1 VSAPSD
7 IRTLVMHGLR
17 LKGFAEAAAVGE
29 AVGVGEADAKPIL
42 DQLVADGFA
51 AYRDGKLSGFSL
63 SKAGREEHARLLG
76 AELDGAGARPLIEA
90 SYREFLL
97 LNTQLLSVCT
107 EWQLRDVNGE
117 STVND
122 HSDHAYD
129 AGVIEKLA
137 DLHAE
142 VVPICNDLAAGLDR
156 FRGYCPR
163 LSHALE
169 RVRAGD
175 TDWFTKPMIASYH
188 TVWFELHEDLLCTL
202 GIERG
207 SEGEG

>member
-1 VSAPSD
+1 
-7 IRTLVMHGLR
+7 M
-17 LKGFAEAAAVGE
+17 
-29 AVGVGEADAKPIL
+29 L
-42 DQLVADGFA
+42 DQLVADGLA

-63 SKAGREEHARLLG
+63 TKPGREEHARLL
-76 AELDGAGARPLIEA
+76 AARARRAGRARRRRRRPTG
-90 SYREFLL
+90 SSSRS
-97 LNTQLLSVCT
+97 TPSCSTVCT
-107 EWQLRDVNGE
+107 EWQLRDVDGE

-122 HSDHAYD
+122 HSDAAYD

-142 VVPICNDLAAGLDR
+142 VEPICTDLGAR
-156 FRGYCPR
+156 PR
-163 LSHALE
+163 ALRRLRPAPRATPSQ

-207 SEGEG
+207 AEGEG